1 MGQLQ
6 YTRRESKMTNSKEL
20 KFKELLLRRD
30 YIKLKK
36 EYIRCYIGAK
46 KYYESSNQAFEEGLI
61 ILSCTKFEIAMEYL
75 IERATIKQKMGQKMY
90 EYHELTGKNLP
101 PALLWP
107 DQEDFDEWDD

>member
-1 MGQLQ
+1 
-6 YTRRESKMTNSKEL
+6 MTNSKEL

-30 YIKLKK
+30 YNKLKK

-107 DQEDFDEWDD
+107 NQEDFDEWDD